1 MGGRNAGVSLV
12 GGVRG
17 EDGMEHPWFWGDGSG
32 ASLVL
37 ERGGG
42 GRIGASLVLRH
53 WEVSRPSLYGST
65 GWGNRSILGFMDSR
79 RGAVQSIPGSGIPRG
94 SHRNI
99 PDLGALEHPRKGLTE
114 MSRRG
119 MGQRAS
125 LALRLHQGTWR

>member
-42 GRIGASLVLRH
+42 G
-53 WEVSRPSLYGST
+53 ED
-65 GWGNRSILGFMDSR
+65 RSIPRFKALG
-79 RGAVQSIPGSGIPRG
+79 GIQTIPVREHGMGES
-94 SHRNI
+94 
-99 PDLGALEHPRKGLTE
+99 EHPWFY
-114 MSRRG
+114 
-119 MGQRAS
+119 GQ
-125 LALRLHQGTWR
+125 